1 VRIIPADIVKHKCS
15 PGFVSTE
22 HMLTGEADNQS
33 HASTEHMSAGEVS
46 DLRFAST
53 EQELTGKGHNLSF
66 ASTRQDLTDKA
77 TLAGVPIPMDMFLRK
92 MSGSQILV
100 PRIMARVQCHGRK
113 ECTKKSFL
121 QPWCPQRSRE
131 GSQDH

>member
-1 VRIIPADIVKHKCS
+1 
-15 PGFVSTE
+15 
-22 HMLTGEADNQS
+22 MLTGEAENQS
-33 HASTEHMSAGEVS
+33 HASTEHMLAGEVS

-92 MSGSQILV
+92 MSGAQILV
-100 PRIMARVQCHGRK
+100 PRIMARTASWEERMYEEVLSPTLVST
-113 ECTKKSFL
+113 EE
-121 QPWCPQRSRE
+121 P
-131 GSQDH
+131 